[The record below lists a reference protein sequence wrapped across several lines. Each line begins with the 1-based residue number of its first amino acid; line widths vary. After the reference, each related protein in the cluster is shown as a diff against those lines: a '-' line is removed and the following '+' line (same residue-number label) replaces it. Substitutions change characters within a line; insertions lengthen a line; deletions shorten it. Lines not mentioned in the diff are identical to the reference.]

1 MSGAGSQNT
10 GGASA
15 PSGSDARSPSE
26 TTASVQ
32 SVTHKDAGAG
42 PFDSAVLADWMHGQG
57 FLDRPALAVKPLTGG
72 QSNPTF
78 LLTSGAQQFVLRKK
92 PPGVLLP
99 SAHAVDREYRVMQA
113 LQGSDVP
120 VPKLYAYSEDL
131 NIVGTPFYLMEFLN
145 GRVIVD
151 QSLPG
156 FTPTERGAIYTDM
169 NRVMAALHKVDVNA
183 VGLETFGRAG
193 NYFGRQIARWSRQY
207 QESRSEDI
215 SALESLIEWLPA
227 HIPEGDQTT
236 IVHGDYR
243 LDNLVLH
250 PTEPR
255 AIGLLDWE
263 LATLGHPMADFAYHC
278 MSWHIPASLWRGIG
292 GLDLKALGIPSE
304 ADYIKQYGAATGF
317 EGIEHWDFYIAYNL
331 FRIAAI
337 LQGIARRA
345 QDGTAAAADAIETGS
360 KAKPLAEIGWK
371 YAQRYEA
378 SRKR

>member
-1 MSGAGSQNT
+1 MTVVNHAAGQ
-10 GGASA
+10 
-15 PSGSDARSPSE
+15 
-26 TTASVQ
+26 
-32 SVTHKDAGAG
+32 
-42 PFDSAVLADWMHGQG
+42 FDQAVLADWMKQQG
-57 FLDRPALAVKPLTGG
+57 IIDQTVLSAKPLTGG

-78 LLTSGAQQFVLRKK
+78 LLTSGKQKLVLRKK
-92 PPGVLLP
+92 PPGPLLP
-99 SAHAVDREYRVMQA
+99 SAHAVDREFRVIKA

-120 VPKLYAYSEDL
+120 VPKLFAYSDDIS
-131 NIVGTPFYLMEFLN
+131 IVGTPFYLMEFLE

-156 FTPTERGAIYTDM
+156 MSSSERTAIYLEM
-169 NRVMAALHKVDVNA
+169 NRIIAALHQVDPEQVD
-183 VGLETFGRAG
+183 LTDFGRAG

-207 QESRSEDI
+207 QESRTEDI
-215 SALESLIEWLPA
+215 EALNSLIEWLPQN
-227 HIPEGDQTT
+227 IPSGDQTT

-292 GLDLKALGIPSE
+292 GLDLAALGIPSE
-304 ADYIKQYGAATGF
+304 DQYVKSYCEITGF
-317 EGIEHWDFYIAYNL
+317 SGIEHWDFYIAYNL
-331 FRIAAI
+331 FRMAAI

-345 QDGTAAAADAIETGS
+345 VDGTAASADAIETGS
-360 KAKPLAEIGWK
+360 KARPLAEIGWK

-378 SRKR
+378 SKR

>member
-1 MSGAGSQNT
+1 MSSMDQT
-10 GGASA
+10 
-15 PSGSDARSPSE
+15 SGSNS
-26 TTASVQ
+26 TA
-32 SVTHKDAGAG
+32 
-42 PFDSAVLADWMHGQG
+42 PFDAAILADWMHAKG
-57 FLDRPALAVKPLTGG
+57 FLDRTSLDVKPLTGG

-113 LQGSDVP
+113 LQGTEVP
-120 VPKLYAYSEDL
+120 VPKLYAYSDDL

-156 FTPTERGAIYTDM
+156 LSPAERTAIYRDM
-169 NRVMAALHKVDVNA
+169 NRVISALHKVDINA

-207 QESRSEDI
+207 QEARSEDI
-215 SALESLIEWLPA
+215 SALEALIEWLPA
-227 HIPEGDQTT
+227 NIPVGDQTT

-263 LATLGHPMADFAYHC
+263 LATP
-278 MSWHIPASLWRGIG
+278 WRT
-292 GLDLKALGIPSE
+292 L
-304 ADYIKQYGAATGF
+304 
-317 EGIEHWDFYIAYNL
+317 
-331 FRIAAI
+331 RI
-337 LQGIARRA
+337 
-345 QDGTAAAADAIETGS
+345 TA
-360 KAKPLAEIGWK
+360 
-371 YAQRYEA
+371 
-378 SRKR
+378 